1 MKKIIGRKV
10 TRTIE
15 LLVESKVEVFGEVI
29 KEKKFKTG
37 NRSVTLK
44 AEGVITDATE
54 NSVEVS
60 MKRWTSNGVDCKH
73 WFESSKFERT
83 FIVE

>member
-10 TRTIE
+10 TRTVE

-44 AEGVITDATE
+44 
-54 NSVEVS
+54 
-60 MKRWTSNGVDCKH
+60 VDH
-73 WFESSKFERT
+73 S
-83 FIVE
+83 